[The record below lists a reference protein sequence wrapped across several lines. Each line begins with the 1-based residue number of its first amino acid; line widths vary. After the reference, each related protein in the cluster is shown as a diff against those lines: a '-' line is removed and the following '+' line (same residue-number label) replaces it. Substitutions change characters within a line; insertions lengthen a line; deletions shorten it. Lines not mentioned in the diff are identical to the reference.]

1 MVTIMLVD
9 DEELIRVSL
18 RYAIGCVMN
27 NARIVAEA
35 SNGREALELA
45 LQVQPDIII
54 TDVKMPLMDGIE
66 LIRAVRERQLDCQV
80 IVLSGYAEF
89 EYARQAIRYH
99 VCEYLLKPISQDKL
113 REALERCVQQKPREF
128 EQEKS
133 VAQEIVAY
141 IQQHFAEELS
151 LEMLAREFSFHSKYI
166 STLVKNETGES
177 FSSYV
182 TSLRIRRAV
191 ELLTHT
197 DIEVK
202 EIAAQVG
209 YEDQHYF
216 SRLIRKQTRMTP
228 SQIRKGRKL

>member
-35 SNGREALELA
+35 SNGEEALELA
-45 LQVQPDIII
+45 LKVHPDIII
-54 TDVKMPLMDGIE
+54 TDVKMPVMDGIE
-66 LIRAVRERQLDCQV
+66 LIRAVREQRLDCQV
-80 IVLSGYAEF
+80 VVLSGYADF

-99 VCEYLLKPISQDKL
+99 VSEYLLKPISQDKL
-113 REALERCVQQKPREF
+113 REALERCVEQKPREF
-128 EQEKS
+128 EQEKT
-133 VAQEIVAY
+133 VAQEIVSY

-151 LEMLAREFSFHSKYI
+151 LEMLAREFSFHSRYI

-228 SQIRKGRKL
+228 SQIRKGRKS

>member
-18 RYAIGCVMN
+18 RYAIGCVMD

-35 SNGREALELA
+35 SNGKEALELA
-45 LQVQPDIII
+45 LKAHPDIII
-54 TDVKMPLMDGIE
+54 TDVRMPLMDGIE
-66 LIRAVRERQLDCQV
+66 LIRAIREQHLESQV

-99 VCEYLLKPISQDKL
+99 VSEYLLKPISQDKL
-113 REALERCVQQKPREF
+113 KEALDHCIQQTPQEF
-128 EQEKS
+128 EQEET
-133 VAQEIVAY
+133 VARKIVAY
-141 IQQHFAEELS
+141 IQAHFAEELS
-151 LEMLAREFSFHSKYI
+151 LEMLAKEFSFHSKYI
-166 STLVKNETGES
+166 STMIKNETGES

-182 TSLRIRRAV
+182 TSLRIKRAID
-191 ELLTHT
+191 LLTHT
-197 DIEVK
+197 NIEVK

-216 SRLIRKQTRMTP
+216 SRLIRKQTKMTP
-228 SQIRKGRKL
+228 SQFRKSRKP